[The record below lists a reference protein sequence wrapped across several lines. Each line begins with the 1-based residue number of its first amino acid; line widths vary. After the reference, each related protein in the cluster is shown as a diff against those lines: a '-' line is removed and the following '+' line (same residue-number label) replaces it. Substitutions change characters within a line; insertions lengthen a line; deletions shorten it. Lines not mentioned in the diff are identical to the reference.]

1 MHSVNRLN
9 LSTYKDQIMFLSYT
23 AAFLRFTKLDI
34 EYYSLRFVKDAIK
47 AKTCVMS
54 PFLKPKLKLSKQELS
69 FYVRQ
74 LFHSFEGAKT
84 NLLNRYAFF

>member
-1 MHSVNRLN
+1 MHSVNRLK

-34 EYYSLRFVKDAIK
+34 EYYSLRFIK
-47 AKTCVMS
+47 NAETKKCVMS
-54 PFLKPKLKLSKQELS
+54 PFLQPKLKPSNQELS

-84 NLLNRYAFF
+84 NLLNRYVIF

>member
-1 MHSVNRLN
+1 MHSVNRLK
-9 LSTYKDQIMFLSYT
+9 LSTYKDQIMLLSYT

-34 EYYSLRFVKDAIK
+34 EYYSVRFVKNAIK
-47 AKTCVMS
+47 TKKCVMS
-54 PFLKPKLKLSKQELS
+54 PFLQPKLKPSNQELS

-84 NLLNRYAFF
+84 NLLNRYVFF